1 MSRREKLYHLHDILR
16 QRRTP
21 VSRQHLMEELGCSQA
36 TLYRLIA
43 ELRDVLGAPLEQD
56 PESRHYFYDRSLA
69 GNFELPGL
77 WISPEE
83 LQALLT
89 ARQILSNVQP
99 GLLQDELDQLQQ
111 RMSQLIDAEGIDFS
125 AHPERVHIRH
135 DAGRPVP
142 GRLFEDLLRTL
153 FAGRRVRI
161 RYHGRRRDA
170 VSEREI
176 SPQRLTSYRDRWYLD
191 AWCHQAEGLRSF
203 AVERITE
210 ITALEDA
217 SERIDAEDLH
227 GHFDQ
232 AYGIFSGP
240 AEHTAEI
247 RFSAEAARWAPGGT
261 GIRSS
266 RSRSSPTVR
275 SGLPC
280 RSVPAANWS
289 WTFFATVPMPRYL
302 RRISFA
308 SDWQPKSRECRRPT
322 RLPSRTVQGNCHGSV
337 I

>member
-56 PESRHYFYDRSLA
+56 PESRHYYYDRSLA
-69 GNFELPGL
+69 GNFELPGM

-89 ARQILSNVQP
+89 ARQILTNVQP

-210 ITALEDA
+210 TTPLQDA
-217 SERIDAEDLH
+217 SEQIDAGDLH

-247 RFSAEAARWAPGGT
+247 RFSAEAARWAAEEHWHPQQQTSFETDGSLRLALPFG
-261 GIRSS
+261 SS
-266 RSRSSPTVR
+266 RELVMDILRYGADAEVLSPAFLRDRLALEIARMRLAYEASS
-275 SGLPC
+275 
-280 RSVPAANWS
+280 
-289 WTFFATVPMPRYL
+289 
-302 RRISFA
+302 
-308 SDWQPKSRECRRPT
+308 
-322 RLPSRTVQGNCHGSV
+322 
-337 I
+337 